1 MAFGMNV
8 AAQADFT
15 NKKYTIEVE
24 EGGGGKKTIAFDLLS
39 SFDALTNSEDFIKYK
54 IERKEI
60 VDGVL
65 DELLVEPFLNFTIGM
80 MLFKA
85 RTQLVYPETL
95 RFVDAGSDKPLIM
108 ISKDFKLMCRIPFAA
123 TNKIGE
129 KKFGFIYFSKGEIY
143 TILND

>member
-8 AAQADFT
+8 AAQADFV
-15 NKKYTIEVE
+15 NRKYAIEIE
-24 EGGGGKKTIAFDLLS
+24 EGGGEKKAIVFDLLS

-85 RTQLVYPETL
+85 KTQLAYPATL
-95 RFVDAGSDKPLIM
+95 KFVENGEDKPLIM
-108 ISKDFKLMCRIPFAA
+108 ISKDFKLMCRIPFTAI
-123 TNKIGE
+123 NKQGV
-129 KKFGFIYFSKGEIY
+129 KKFGFIYFTKEQIY